1 MARPPAPAPRR
12 LYAEWPHAPVAE
24 PEHEKIRAT
33 VLAARSM
40 IDERYASVREAARKL
55 DMSHAVLNAAL
66 TGHSWPSAI
75 TVARM
80 ELGLGADLWPA
91 NQRLTQ

>member
-1 MARPPAPAPRR
+1 MARPPAPSPRR
-12 LYAEWPHAPVAE
+12 LYAEWPHVPVAE
-24 PEHEKIRAT
+24 SEDEKIRVT
-33 VLAARSM
+33 VSAARSL
-40 IDERYASVREAARKL
+40 INERYASVREAAREL

-66 TGHSWPSAI
+66 TGQSWPSAI

-91 NQRLTQ
+91 NRRLAQ